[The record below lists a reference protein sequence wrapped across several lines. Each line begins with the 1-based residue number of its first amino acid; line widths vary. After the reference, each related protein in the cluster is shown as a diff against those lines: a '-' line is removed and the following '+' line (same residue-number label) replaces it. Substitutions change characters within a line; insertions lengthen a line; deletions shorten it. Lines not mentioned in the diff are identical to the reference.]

1 MIISHHHSSSII
13 IHHPPLSVFVNHHY
27 SVLSTTHCSPISS
40 STTLFDCLVI
50 IHHQT
55 STCHNPW
62 TFSFIQNPSEFQITN
77 HFQTSHNAFQ
87 RRIYIKSYE
96 IKKRSGSFTASY
108 KKTFICFQLSCSQQA
123 AGRRREPPA
132 LELVFKNFEFGA
144 VQKCANLVRFEKR
157 WKMRPFSLS

>member
-27 SVLSTTHCSPISS
+27 SVLSTTHCSPISA

-62 TFSFIQNPSEFQITN
+62 TFSFIQNPSEVQITN

-96 IKKRSGSFTASY
+96 IKKRSGLFTDVYS
-108 KKTFICFQLSCSQQA
+108 KLQKNVHMLSIKLFSTSCRPAARA
-123 AGRRREPPA
+123 AGTGACFAEILS
-132 LELVFKNFEFGA
+132 LER
-144 VQKCANLVRFEKR
+144 CKR
-157 WKMRPFSLS
+157 MLIF